1 MFDPVDTAAIVSTSL
16 QPVGPLGPDP
26 SGGMA
31 PAAAG
36 LGDLYVIA
44 SSETSVQQ
52 LGQQLQARGVRTLT
66 LAPGE
71 GLAALV
77 HHLGDVQHTG
87 GWQRLHLL
95 SHGSDG
101 ALQIGEQVLTT
112 RNLWRQRE
120 SLRQLGELF
129 EPGGDLLLYGC
140 DLAASAA
147 GKRLVDRLA
156 DLTGTDVAAS
166 DDDTG
171 SALLGHGDWQL
182 EYTHGTVDLG
192 GADVLTGLAWDGRLG
207 GSASLSNG
215 SLNISSAS
223 GSLGISATGSSAA
236 GTLSVTVTGLDSPW
250 SEAVGSLSAIAIT
263 GDQYT
268 INGID
273 LDTPGSAY
281 TVALNGSVTITGEI
295 GRAHV

>member
-192 GADVLTGLAWDGRLG
+192 VPDVLTGLDWGGYLG

-215 SLNISSAS
+215 SLSIDNAS
-223 GSLGISATGSSAA
+223 GTLGISATGSLAA
-236 GTLSVTVTGLDSPW
+236 GNLTLTVTGLDDAPW
-250 SEAVGSLSAIAIT
+250 SATFKLTRVNLIPDKFLRFWE
-263 GDQYT
+263 
-268 INGID
+268 INFICGQ
-273 LDTPGSAY
+273 GCA
-281 TVALNGSVTITGEI
+281 
-295 GRAHV
+295 